1 MIAKE
6 WVLGSG
12 RGREMGV
19 MEPEQEKGEKFMTRI
34 FQIRLDFFFLSPSFK
49 GIQLN
54 VHFRS

>member
-1 MIAKE
+1 MIAKGMGIGE
-6 WVLGSG
+6 WA
-12 RGREMGV
+12 GREMGV

-34 FQIRLDFFFLSPSFK
+34 FQIRLDFFSLSPSFK